1 MDPHLQSHT
10 REHLD
15 LACVKL
21 NSTQV
26 QLNET
31 RVQLDETR
39 VQLDEQ
45 RVQLNETRAKLSR
58 LTQDQLTI
66 IKESQ
71 ETKIKFEENLEALQ
85 KQINTMIVKLNRDS
99 GNTLFTWKI
108 TSFLSEV
115 MKQKQAEE
123 QKTIESDPFYTAFCG
138 YKLKVFVDLNYTARY
153 GRELSI
159 GIRLMEGEYDDLL
172 PWPYT
177 LTTTFTAFGPT
188 SYGKTTKQIT
198 RVRKLSPTEENLYF
212 PLFSRR
218 PRGGSTADGWVGGFL
233 NSCDLE
239 DGFYILNDSLSLQ
252 VDVRRPDVNLSC
264 STPGSKGY
272 RRSYRT

>member
-45 RVQLNETRAKLSR
+45 RVQLSETRAKLSR

-108 TSFLSEV
+108 TSFLSEF
-115 MKQKQAEE
+115 MKQQQGEE

-172 PWPYT
+172 PWPFS
-177 LTTTFTAFGPT
+177 LTITSTAFGQV
-188 SYGKTTKQIT
+188 KVDKLTTKTIT
-198 RVRKLSPTEENLYF
+198 RAKLLSPTKENLSL

-218 PRGGSTADGWVGGFL
+218 PRGGSTADGRVESFL
-233 NSCDLE
+233 GAYSLHE
-239 DGFYILNDSLSLQ
+239 GSYILKDTLSLQ
-252 VDVRRPDVNLSC
+252 VDVSRRPDTNLSC
-264 STPGSKGY
+264 STPGSRGLPA
-272 RRSYRT
+272 

>member
-1 MDPHLQSHT
+1 MDPHLQSNT

-21 NSTQV
+21 NSTQ
-26 QLNET
+26 
-31 RVQLDETR
+31 VQLDETR

-99 GNTLFTWKI
+99 GNTLFTRKI
-108 TSFLSEV
+108 TSFLSEFI
-115 MKQKQAEE
+115 KQKQAEE

-138 YKLKVFVDLNYTARY
+138 YKLKV
-153 GRELSI
+153 
-159 GIRLMEGEYDDLL
+159 
-172 PWPYT
+172 
-177 LTTTFTAFGPT
+177 
-188 SYGKTTKQIT
+188 
-198 RVRKLSPTEENLYF
+198 
-212 PLFSRR
+212 
-218 PRGGSTADGWVGGFL
+218 
-233 NSCDLE
+233 C
-239 DGFYILNDSLSLQ
+239 
-252 VDVRRPDVNLSC
+252 
-264 STPGSKGY
+264 
-272 RRSYRT
+272 RS

>member
-1 MDPHLQSHT
+1 MDPHLQSNT

-26 QLNET
+26 QLVET

-39 VQLDEQ
+39 
-45 RVQLNETRAKLSR
+45 AKLNR

-71 ETKIKFEENLEALQ
+71 DTKIKFEENLEALQ
-85 KQINTMIVKLNRDS
+85 KQINSMIVKLNGDS

-108 TSFLSEV
+108 TSFLSEF
-115 MKQKQAEE
+115 MKLKDREGH
-123 QKTIESDPFYTAFCG
+123 KTIESDPFYTAIYG
-138 YKLKVFVDLNYTARY
+138 YKLKVFVDLNYSGRY
-153 GRELSI
+153 RRELSI

-172 PWPYT
+172 PWPFT
-177 LTTTFTAFGPT
+177 LTTTFTAFGGRMYTPEPMT
-188 SYGKTTKQIT
+188 VVKQ
-198 RVRKLSPTEENLYF
+198 LSPTKENLSL

-218 PRGGSTADGWVGGFL
+218 PRGGSTADGWVESFL
-233 NSCDLE
+233 ESCHLQN
-239 DGFYILNDSLSLQ
+239 GVFVINDTLYLQ
-252 VDVRRPDVNLSC
+252 VDVRRPDIYLS
-264 STPGSKGY
+264 SLTPGSRGLPA
-272 RRSYRT
+272 